1 MYLFLLTLA
10 IHEWLYI
17 EFDLKVLGDGWWFKE
32 STFLSFLYE
41 KVKKLHK
48 CILSC
53 RTIFFIY
60 TVKKK
65 KIITLIKT
73 RSCKKYWQ
81 NKLRLLQTVIKSKKI
96 MENIY
101 YWNKSNLI
109 MIVIGT
115 YENLPQIN
123 LIFNNLNGD

>member
-81 NKLRLLQTVIKSKKI
+81 NKLQLVQTVIKSKKI

-101 YWNKSNLI
+101 YWNKSNLT
-109 MIVIGT
+109 MIAIGT
-115 YENLPQIN
+115 YENPSTN
-123 LIFNNLNGD
+123 